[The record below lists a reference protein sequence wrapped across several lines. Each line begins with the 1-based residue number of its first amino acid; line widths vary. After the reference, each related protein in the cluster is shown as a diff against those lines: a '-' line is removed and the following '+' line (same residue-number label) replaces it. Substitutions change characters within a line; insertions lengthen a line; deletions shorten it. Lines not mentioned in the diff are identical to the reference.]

1 MTYNLPYA
9 LDETLLLAP
18 LLLRLLNF
26 MNLES
31 QFQNRINTGIVH
43 IFSTT
48 KLKADLHFRDPD
60 ERKFSYGVHPQK
72 RSLFIGMCE
81 LTTSLDSRLKDPL
94 LVAFHTYSRS
104 QFFSS
109 PFPLSLS
116 L

>member
-26 MNLES
+26 LNLQSEY
-31 QFQNRINTGIVH
+31 QNRIVH

-60 ERKFSYGVHPQK
+60 EREFSYGVHPQK

-81 LTTSLDSRLKDPL
+81 LTTSLDSRLTCATEMT
-94 LVAFHTYSRS
+94 LVVS
-104 QFFSS
+104 Q
-109 PFPLSLS
+109 
-116 L
+116 

>member
-1 MTYNLPYA
+1 MTYSLPYA

-81 LTTSLDSRLKDPL
+81 LTTSLDSRLTCATEMT
-94 LVAFHTYSRS
+94 LVVS
-104 QFFSS
+104 Q
-109 PFPLSLS
+109 
-116 L
+116 